1 MKMTGRCWMTALGL
15 MLMTAACAA
24 EDAPQSDKPTEEIAL
39 IKRDRTPITEFT
51 PTQLEDTVDHL
62 IGAINQ
68 SGLKPIQM
76 VVLLKHL
83 STFFEPIATGA
94 NRAMGELE
102 AVGNVLGPST
112 QTETASG
119 MESQALQ
126 NQQIANAIEDGA
138 QGIGVSPYDSLNEA
152 SINEAAAKGLHV
164 VTFDTDLKDSG
175 RTLYVGAIQKSAGK
189 LAAETLVKMLP
200 KGPGTVVVHGDTST
214 QWYDG
219 SQRTFGV
226 LEALGAAGYTVQ
238 VVQAVFIN
246 GQEGVDVDQ
255 MKTQILNAD
264 PPVVG
269 MLGVFN
275 ISYRCVMAAED
286 AGRPEIPIVAFDF
299 DPKTVEYMQ
308 KKRIKATVVQRQYY
322 EGYLVPYI
330 LYGIEHIGLDATK
343 DILRPLMTDENQMP
357 DEHRVNLGV
366 DVVPADK
373 VQAYNDFL
381 DQIGSIQ

>member
-15 MLMTAACAA
+15 MVMTAACAA
-24 EDAPQSDKPTEEIAL
+24 EDATQSDKPTEEIAL

-51 PTQLEDTVDHL
+51 PRELEETVDNL
-62 IGAINQ
+62 VSAINQ
-68 SGLKPIQM
+68 SGLEPVQM
-76 VVLLKHL
+76 VILLKHL

-112 QTETASG
+112 QTNMDSG
-119 MESQALQ
+119 TESQTLQ

-138 QGIGVSPYDSLNEA
+138 QGIGVSPYDSFNEV
-152 SINEAAAKGLHV
+152 SIRNAVAEGLHV

-175 RTLYVGAIQKSAGK
+175 RALYVGAIQEEAGK
-189 LAAETLVKMLP
+189 LGAETLIKLLP

-226 LEALGAAGYTVQ
+226 LDALGKTGYTTQ

-246 GQEGVDVDQ
+246 GQENFDLDQ
-255 MKTQILNAD
+255 LKTLLLNAD

-269 MLGVFN
+269 MIGVFN
-275 ISYRCVMAAED
+275 ISYRCVMAAEATD
-286 AGRPEIPIVAFDF
+286 RLDIPIVTFDF
-299 DPKTVEYMQ
+299 DPKTAEYMQ
-308 KKRIKATVVQRQYY
+308 KKRIKATIVQRQYY

-330 LYGIEHIGLDATK
+330 LYGIQHIGLEATK
-343 DILRPLMTDENQMP
+343 QILRPLMVNESGMV
-357 DEHRVNLGV
+357 DEHRVNIGV

-373 VQAYNDFL
+373 FQAYNDFL